1 MALATVPHLVSLS
14 DTFYRCLNLGRCSA
28 YTKTCERKCP
38 ENPPPAPAL
47 PMWHCEADDDS
58 TSKEETE
65 AIDGIF
71 YENYALNLRVMFA
84 ILRIFLKKESNHI
97 SWKSFDCRRMLA

>member
-14 DTFYRCLNLGRCSA
+14 HTIYRCLNLGRCSA
-28 YTKTCERKCP
+28 YTKACEMMCP
-38 ENPPPAPAL
+38 KNPPPAL
-47 PMWHCEADDDS
+47 PMWHCEADDT

-65 AIDGIF
+65 AVDGIF

-84 ILRIFLKKESNHI
+84 I
-97 SWKSFDCRRMLA
+97 